1 MAPPATPS
9 AAAPATT
16 DPWRRRLLTLLI
28 GLFAVG
34 VVVGWASTSYFGRN
48 PAAVES
54 FAPTDGWCDPA
65 SQGLGVHCF
74 GDFQVPRLF
83 LDEESIYDPIYP
95 APGVKPVP
103 NPYTPTSMAPHVF
116 AGAIEWVGLGQRT
129 SMVVFLVLLAAAMLV
144 PALWSILGRPGRP
157 RDWLPLLVIGVASG
171 PFLTMMDR
179 GNSAGFAVP
188 FILLFAL
195 YVRRRPEW
203 VAPVAMISAALIRPQ
218 FILLALALIAF
229 GRIRSAAAAV
239 AAWAA
244 VSIAAFAVIP
254 GGFASN
260 LSGWWSD
267 LADFQ
272 DQLDGQGVPVVAS
285 TEFINISA
293 AHALTVIDDWFVG
306 APGFLGTRVPMLT
319 DWVVANPVVP
329 GAVLALGALVT
340 VLFAPSRRIAPLALV
355 IALIIPV
362 LTQALSFGYYLMVVL
377 VLAALILGPSA
388 RVLEGDDGPGAGDGI
403 FAGIERAS
411 AAMRAWA
418 WVVLVAVGLS
428 VVPMLITSDIST
440 QSTLKGLLGV
450 LWLAVVIATL
460 VLAWVRPRALGLSPA
475 SAPDDR

>member
-1 MAPPATPS
+1 MAPPAPPP

-116 AGAIEWVGLGQRT
+116 AGAVEWVGLGQRT
-129 SMVVFLVLLAAAMLV
+129 SMVVFLVLLAVAMLA

-203 VAPVAMISAALIRPQ
+203 VAPVAMIGAALIRPQ

-244 VSIAAFAVIP
+244 LSIAAFAVIP

-293 AHALTVIDDWFVG
+293 AHALT
-306 APGFLGTRVPMLT
+306 
-319 DWVVANPVVP
+319 
-329 GAVLALGALVT
+329 
-340 VLFAPSRRIAPLALV
+340 
-355 IALIIPV
+355 
-362 LTQALSFGYYLMVVL
+362 
-377 VLAALILGPSA
+377 
-388 RVLEGDDGPGAGDGI
+388 
-403 FAGIERAS
+403 
-411 AAMRAWA
+411 
-418 WVVLVAVGLS
+418 
-428 VVPMLITSDIST
+428 
-440 QSTLKGLLGV
+440 
-450 LWLAVVIATL
+450 
-460 VLAWVRPRALGLSPA
+460 
-475 SAPDDR
+475 